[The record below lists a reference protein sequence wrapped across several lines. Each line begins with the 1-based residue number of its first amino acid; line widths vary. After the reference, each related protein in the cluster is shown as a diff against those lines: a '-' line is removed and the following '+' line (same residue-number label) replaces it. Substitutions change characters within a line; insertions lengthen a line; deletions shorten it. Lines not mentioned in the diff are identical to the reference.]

1 MILGI
6 GSEARIFL
14 YAFLTGVSILAAYG
28 ILECIRLLIR
38 HSYLAA
44 GVEDILFWL
53 GASIYI
59 FAGMYETTYGS
70 IRWFFLLGMACGA
83 MAGWALLR
91 FTVKIYTKLKKALE
105 KYRKS
110 R

>member
-28 ILECIRLLIR
+28 ILECIRSLIR

-70 IRWFFLLGMACGA
+70 IRWFFLLGLLCGA
-83 MAGWALLR
+83 AVGRGFGKLLL
-91 FTVKIYTKLKKALE
+91 KLCQSSP
-105 KYRKS
+105 RHS
-110 R
+110 